1 MRQRIILNKQGLYVD
16 CIIQDGRVSFE
27 FEKGLE
33 ILNDK
38 VEIYK
43 VGDVTYGLLGLK
55 RFIKIAQGQ
64 ITLEN
69 NVTTTEIRILC
80 ALAYR
85 IDRLINEGDTDAHT
99 FFSEFNKIKKE
110 LDSLPRGWNSVQ
122 QHHIELHTHLIE
134 ILNPDEFLLFLEQ
147 YHVTYP
153 INTSTGEL
161 DFESNNVT
169 WLTYSDIKANND
181 IYRKVTNA
189 LRLDVSKQSEF
200 SDLTNVVNN
209 NRRRLLEIA
218 EKQNA
223 KYILKDR
230 MSEFEREPDKTKRDC
245 MVRDILYDD
254 LLVASLAKLK
264 DEEIEYSEISF
275 STANRLKYMS
285 KKHSKDKSFN
295 LLLSIR
301 RDKDIKS
308 FRRAARDLEELLGTS
323 KVIGADVM
331 GLEKE
336 LTGDELANF
345 KNSLTCII
353 PVLHMYPNSLLRL
366 HASEFKDAK
375 NNLFESLKTIQ
386 EIQDELNKS
395 CQSLF
400 KQDWGKIPP
409 PRIRVG
415 HGVNILQ
422 NPELVDLLKDLDVTV
437 EINVSS
443 NYALGNIDSLND
455 VPISFYK
462 KNGIKHVI
470 STDGGGVYTTDI
482 HQEENLLKEDTK
494 ESIEESKDPET
505 KKTSEGIQTDLGR
518 KGVGKPKLSD
528 EELYKKLKPHLNK
541 MIVEV
546 KPQSLDEAQL
556 KEKEKQG
563 NMTLS
568 QFVSYEMENLEGY
581 IMDMDPDYDRMYY
594 RVMIRR
600 INELNNSGKSDIAR
614 TYLFFLQKELFP
626 ERQTAFIALQYMY
639 EKTTNNTNV
648 DNDSTMNYNKM
659 GINIKQNN
667 IIDSEIIKSY
677 DDNMNLDEKFS
688 SELIKLYEV
697 IKASYEYE
705 RGIIKRRIQE
715 QSDSEIKRR

>member
-27 FEKGLE
+27 FEKGLD

-110 LDSLPRGWNSVQ
+110 LYSLPRGWNSVQ
-122 QHHIELHTHLIE
+122 QHHTELHTHLIE

-161 DFESNNVT
+161 DFESSNVT
-169 WLTYSDIKANND
+169 WLTYSDIKANDD

-230 MSEFEREPDKTKRDC
+230 MSEFERESDKTKRDC

-254 LLVASLAKLK
+254 LLVASLSKLK

-285 KKHSKDKSFN
+285 KKHSKDNSFN

-494 ESIEESKDPET
+494 ESIEESKDPKT
-505 KKTSEGIQTDLGR
+505 KKTSEEIQTDLGR

-648 DNDSTMNYNKM
+648 DNDSTMNYNKI

-667 IIDSEIIKSY
+667 IIDSEIIESY